1 MSTETNKP
9 REFWIV
15 NDYVYPST
23 FNDEKEAKSYCEC
36 VSRRDEYGYDVIHVI
51 EKSAYD
57 SLKSQL
63 DEANEMIAELE
74 KALEFYADEG
84 NWMITRKDNL
94 HTAKM
99 TIIADARSYGHI
111 ENPGEASTLLVMGGK
126 TAEEALAKLKEW
138 RGK

>member
-1 MSTETNKP
+1 MTEQKP

-15 NDYVYPST
+15 NDYACPST
-23 FNDEKEAKSYCEC
+23 FNDEEDAKSYCEC
-36 VSRRDEYGYDVIHVI
+36 ASLRDEYGYDVIHVI

-74 KALEFYADEG
+74 KALEFYADED
-84 NWMITRKDNL
+84 NWLNPDNYVPYWTL
-94 HTAKM
+94 WDNGDNIGFHKARE
-99 TIIADARSYGHI
+99 TI
-111 ENPGEASTLLVMGGK
+111 
-126 TAEEALAKLKEW
+126 AKLKEW